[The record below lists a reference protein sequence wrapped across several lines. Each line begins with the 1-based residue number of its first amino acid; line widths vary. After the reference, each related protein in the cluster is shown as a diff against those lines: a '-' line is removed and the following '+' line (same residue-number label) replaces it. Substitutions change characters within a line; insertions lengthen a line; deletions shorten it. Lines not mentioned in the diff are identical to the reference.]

1 MADQAAKAVMPV
13 TAEMIEAGADVLWE
27 WLGDGVSQSE
37 PRSQIE
43 ATVKRVIMA
52 ALSAATASGSGR

>member
-1 MADQAAKAVMPV
+1 MGDQPAKADLPI
-13 TAEMIEAGADVLWE
+13 TPEMIAAGADVLWQ

-43 ATVKRVIMA
+43 ATVRRVVLA
-52 ALSAATASGSGR
+52 ALAARDARGSVP

>member
-1 MADQAAKAVMPV
+1 VGDQPNKADLPI
-13 TAEMIEAGADVLWE
+13 TPEMIGAGADVLWE

-43 ATVKRVIMA
+43 ETVRQILLA
-52 ALSAATASGSGR
+52 ARTAGAERQ